1 MSVQEDNPKLIKE
14 AEKVNKRQKV
24 DYTKY
29 KRKGVYCRKILR
41 QMLKKKLGSNK
52 IRGAWHRLR
61 AERRI

>member
-1 MSVQEDNPKLIKE
+1 MSVQEDNSKLIKE
-14 AEKVNKRQKV
+14 VEKVNKRQKV

-41 QMLKKKLGSNK
+41 QMLKKRLGSNK

-61 AERRI
+61 AEGRI

>member
-1 MSVQEDNPKLIKE
+1 MSIQEDDSKLIKE

-41 QMLKKKLGSNK
+41 QMLKKRLGSNK
-52 IRGAWHRLR
+52 IRGVWLQLR
-61 AERRI
+61 AEGRI

>member
-1 MSVQEDNPKLIKE
+1 MSIQKDNSKLIKE

-41 QMLKKKLGSNK
+41 QMLKKRLGSNK
-52 IRGAWHRLR
+52 IRGAWHKLR
-61 AERRI
+61 AEGRI

>member
-1 MSVQEDNPKLIKE
+1 MNIQEDNSKLIKE

-41 QMLKKKLGSNK
+41 QMLKKRLGSNK

-61 AERRI
+61 AEGRI